1 MMMVEYHQINM
12 RWMLMMKMTKRRMFM
27 ISVITMT
34 ILMTKMTL
42 KVLVLTI
49 SGETSGEMS
58 RHDGTHT

>member
-1 MMMVEYHQINM
+1 MMMVKYYQINM
-12 RWMLMMKMTKRRMFM
+12 RWMQMLKMTITKMFIIVM
-27 ISVITMT
+27 RSMT
-34 ILMTKMTL
+34 ILMTMMTL

>member
-1 MMMVEYHQINM
+1 MIMVEFHQINM
-12 RWMLMMKMTKRRMFM
+12 RGMLMIKMTKRKMFIILM
-27 ISVITMT
+27 ISMT
-34 ILMTKMTL
+34 ILMTMMTL

>member
-1 MMMVEYHQINM
+1 MKVKYYQINM
-12 RWMLMMKMTKRRMFM
+12 RWMQMTIMKIFIIVR
-27 ISVITMT
+27 SMT
-34 ILMTKMTL
+34 ILMTMMTL

>member
-1 MMMVEYHQINM
+1 MMMVKYYQINM
-12 RWMLMMKMTKRRMFM
+12 RWMQMTIMKIFIIVR
-27 ISVITMT
+27 SMT
-34 ILMTKMTL
+34 ILMTMMTL

>member
-1 MMMVEYHQINM
+1 
-12 RWMLMMKMTKRRMFM
+12 MMKMTIMKMF
-27 ISVITMT
+27 IIVMT
-34 ILMTKMTL
+34 ILMTMMTL

>member
-1 MMMVEYHQINM
+1 MMVEYHQINM
-12 RWMLMMKMTKRRMFM
+12 RWMQMMKMTKRKMF
-27 ISVITMT
+27 IILIRSMT

>member
-1 MMMVEYHQINM
+1 MMKVKYYQINM
-12 RWMLMMKMTKRRMFM
+12 RWMQMTIMKIFIIVR
-27 ISVITMT
+27 SMT
-34 ILMTKMTL
+34 ILMTMTTL

>member
-1 MMMVEYHQINM
+1 MIMVEYHQINM
-12 RWMLMMKMTKRRMFM
+12 RWVLMMRMTKRKMII
-27 ISVITMT
+27 ISVRSMT
-34 ILMTKMTL
+34 ILMTMMTL

>member
-1 MMMVEYHQINM
+1 MM
-12 RWMLMMKMTKRRMFM
+12 RMTKRKMII
-27 ISVITMT
+27 ISVRSMT
-34 ILMTKMTL
+34 ILMTMMTL